1 MIDDLSNKY
10 RKKNP
15 FTVPEGYF
23 DTLEDQ
29 IINRIEKEKKPKK
42 INFVRMLKP
51 YIGLA
56 GIFVFALVVV
66 NWILPHFIDNS
77 KMLLKKEEE
86 TVVNSANEKEYE
98 IELDADFNPAREE
111 IIEYLAQKGD
121 ITDFFLM
128 EEDYNN

>member
-29 IINRIEKEKKPKK
+29 IINRIEKEKKPEK
-42 INFVRMLKP
+42 INFVRILKP
-51 YIGLA
+51 YLGLA
-56 GIFVFALVVV
+56 GIFVFALMVV
-66 NWILPHFIDNS
+66 NWILPRFIDNS
-77 KMLLKKEEE
+77 KMLLKKEEG
-86 TVVNSANEKEYE
+86 TIVNSSNEKEYE
-98 IELDADFNPAREE
+98 IELDADFNPTREE
-111 IIEYLAQKGD
+111 IIEYLAQKVD
-121 ITDFFLM
+121 ITEFFLM